1 MKSLSYRNM
10 IREDPSDFKV
20 HTSVYSDKEVFE
32 DEMREI
38 FERTWVYVG
47 HETEVSHPGDYKTAA
62 IGRQPVIIT
71 RSEDNRINV
80 LLNACRHR
88 GNMVCREELGS
99 SNFFRCAYHGWVYK
113 SSGELIGLPQAHRY
127 DDGFLSRIGGLIKVP
142 RVSIYRGFI
151 FANLTSEGETL
162 EDYLGALKKHIDL
175 WIDMSPESQIRIVK
189 PHKYS
194 YPANWKLQAE
204 NGIDGYHTRY
214 AHESILKTF
223 EHFTVEH
230 YGTTQVSGGPA
241 AREVGCTRGF
251 DYGHGTLERPG
262 LRVQV
267 KPELFQKYKDM
278 LVERHGKEGTEQILN
293 VRHIFIFPNLY
304 LMDTNIRVIQP
315 VSVNETYVYSHFFE
329 LQGVP
334 EEINTERF
342 LSLQKRLGTAGFFS
356 SDDME
361 MFVGIQSGV
370 QAAAMG
376 WIVFSRGLNR
386 ETILADGER
395 IGDPSDETPQRAIYR
410 GWLRLMNG
418 SNGEQP

>member
-162 EDYLGALKKHIDL
+162 EDCLGGLKKHIDL
-175 WIDMSPESQIRIVK
+175 WIDMSPESRIRIVK

-194 YPANWKLQAE
+194 YPANWKLQE
-204 NGIDGYHTRY
+204 IGR
-214 AHESILKTF
+214 AH
-223 EHFTVEH
+223 V
-230 YGTTQVSGGPA
+230 
-241 AREVGCTRGF
+241 
-251 DYGHGTLERPG
+251 
-262 LRVQV
+262 
-267 KPELFQKYKDM
+267 
-278 LVERHGKEGTEQILN
+278 
-293 VRHIFIFPNLY
+293 
-304 LMDTNIRVIQP
+304 
-315 VSVNETYVYSHFFE
+315 
-329 LQGVP
+329 
-334 EEINTERF
+334 
-342 LSLQKRLGTAGFFS
+342 
-356 SDDME
+356 
-361 MFVGIQSGV
+361 
-370 QAAAMG
+370 
-376 WIVFSRGLNR
+376 
-386 ETILADGER
+386 
-395 IGDPSDETPQRAIYR
+395 
-410 GWLRLMNG
+410 
-418 SNGEQP
+418 